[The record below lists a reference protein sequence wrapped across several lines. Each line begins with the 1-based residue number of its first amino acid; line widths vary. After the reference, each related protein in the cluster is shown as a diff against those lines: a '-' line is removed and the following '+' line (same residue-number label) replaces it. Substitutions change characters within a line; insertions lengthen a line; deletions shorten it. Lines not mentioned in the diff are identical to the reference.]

1 MLRTIRSFL
10 RDRRGVSAVEFSIV
24 APVLVAMSIAVMEG
38 GLLTLRSYDMRAAV
52 NSSAQYFMQGGTNTV
67 AGKAVLMSA
76 WTRKSADA
84 QATVSQS
91 CKCGDTVSACTA
103 VCADGTVPMSY
114 YQISTSMTAK
124 GLFSTSTLTAG
135 DTVRVR

>member
-1 MLRTIRSFL
+1 MLRTSAPSCETA
-10 RDRRGVSAVEFSIV
+10 RGVSAVEFSIV

-84 QATVSQS
+84 QATVTQS
-91 CKCGDTVSACTA
+91 CKCGTTVSVCTA
-103 VCADGTVPMSY
+103 LCGDGKVPMSY
-114 YQISTSMTAK
+114 SEISTSMTAK